1 MTEKLN
7 PNVITLLRIL
17 LLPLPCALLVVNS
30 PLTRVSALVLLSFL
44 AFTDYLDGAVARR
57 YKKVS
62 AIGTLLD
69 PIADKI
75 FVTSIYLVLVHLS
88 YLPFLPV
95 ALIIGREILV
105 SFLRIWFPEET
116 KVQKFAKLKTFVQM
130 SFAAFVLLFATR
142 YEISELVKFGVWLVV
157 AITYLSSASYF
168 LNSLSKITHKS
179 IPSGFVKSALFLFY
193 PVCLLLIFP
202 FSGKLFWII
211 IVALDFFFFKKGLA
225 KSSPS
230 FAAKETGGA
239 VLSILGIL
247 LEKTL
252 FNKVYYSLWI
262 LLGISVVKDG
272 VKSLKFMWKL
282 LGF

>member
-7 PNVITLLRIL
+7 PNIITLLRIL
-17 LLPLPCALLVVNS
+17 LLPLPCALLVANS
-30 PLTRVSALVLLSFL
+30 PVTRVYALVVLSIL

-75 FVTSIYLVLVHLS
+75 FVTSIYLIFVHLS

-95 ALIIGREILV
+95 ALIILREILV
-105 SFLRIWFPEET
+105 SFLRIWFPEVT
-116 KVQKFAKLKTFVQM
+116 RVQRFAKVKTFVQM
-130 SFAAFVLLFATR
+130 SFAGFVLVFAT
-142 YEISELVKFGVWLVV
+142 YYHNSELIKLGIWGVV

-168 LNSLSKITHKS
+168 LNSILKMTQKS
-179 IPSGFVKSALFLFY
+179 LTLDFIKSALFLFY
-193 PVCLLLIFP
+193 PISLLLMFP
-202 FSGKLFWII
+202 LSGRLFWII
-211 IVALDFFFFKKGLA
+211 IIALDFFFFKKGFA

-230 FAAKETGGA
+230 FAVKETGSAFIGISA
-239 VLSILGIL
+239 ILM
-247 LEKTL
+247 EKML
-252 FNKVYYSLWI
+252 FQKAYYSLWL

-272 VKSLKFMWKL
+272 FKSLRFMWRL